1 MLCKYFVPFYLSV
14 LFMVSFA
21 IQKLL
26 SFIRSHVFIFV
37 SIFITLGD
45 GSKKI
50 LLSELLFQRS
60 NFGIEIKGNKMLWR
74 MANTTTACRTLLI
87 WRADQKKKLKVV
99 LWKYKTALEKNIQP
113 WLQVFVLRN
122 KPSLFYIIIY
132 IWFTFKGTLFMYSLP
147 VFVCVCVHLCI
158 LLSFCNL

>member
-1 MLCKYFVPFYLSV
+1 MPFYLSV

-50 LLSELLFQRS
+50 LLSELLFQS
-60 NFGIEIKGNKMLWR
+60 NFGIEIKGNKML
-74 MANTTTACRTLLI
+74 
-87 WRADQKKKLKVV
+87 
-99 LWKYKTALEKNIQP
+99 
-113 WLQVFVLRN
+113 
-122 KPSLFYIIIY
+122 
-132 IWFTFKGTLFMYSLP
+132 
-147 VFVCVCVHLCI
+147 
-158 LLSFCNL
+158 